1 MRKLMMI
8 TASTAAFFAA
18 ACTPAE
24 ETAETGETSAMTDMT
39 TTDADTNVASFD
51 NPLLAEWTG
60 VYVSTLDFANASL
73 DVLRGAL
80 RGGLALNL
88 AAFDAIVSTPEP
100 ATFENIIL

>member
-51 NPLLAEWTG
+51 NPLLAE
-60 VYVSTLDFANASL
+60 
-73 DVLRGAL
+73 
-80 RGGLALNL
+80 
-88 AAFDAIVSTPEP
+88 
-100 ATFENIIL
+100 